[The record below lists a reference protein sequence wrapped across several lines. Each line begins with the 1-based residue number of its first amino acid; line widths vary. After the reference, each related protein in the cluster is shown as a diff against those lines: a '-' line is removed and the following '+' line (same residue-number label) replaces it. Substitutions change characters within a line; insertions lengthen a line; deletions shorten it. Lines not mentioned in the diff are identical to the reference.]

1 MGEQNEQV
9 LGTPDVRRERPR
21 LCDRV
26 AAFALHSR
34 LNKNWRACVCSS
46 HRTDP
51 WMTPCPAKET
61 SRWEEEGAGA
71 VAPLHARLVL
81 L

>member
-34 LNKNWRACVCSS
+34 LNKNWRACVCDS
-46 HRTDP
+46 HRTGP